1 MKIALIGHRGHW
13 GYVLKD
19 LARLPEVEVVAIS
32 GGGDPTEPMAEAL
45 RKHYSGSFA
54 LYEDYKQMLA
64 EVECDLVMVDGP
76 FHQHAEMCVECLKY
90 NRHVFCEKPIALT
103 LEDLEKI
110 ETAYDNAA
118 PGTRI
123 SSMVGLRTE
132 PAFHAAYRAVSSGA
146 IGKVQMVNA
155 RKSYKLGQR
164 RDFFKKRETYGGTIP
179 WVGSHALDW
188 ILWFSGSRFETVS
201 AFHTDAE
208 NRDHGD
214 LEMTCAVM
222 CRMEN
227 GIIGTASIDYWRPQT
242 APTHGDDQVR
252 VAGTDGVIEV
262 AHGKCTLI
270 NAAGVREIELAPDR
284 GIFYDFVRGI
294 LDGTPGIVSSE
305 ETFELT
311 RACLAAR
318 DDADMNLRQE

>member
-1 MKIALIGHRGHW
+1 
-13 GYVLKD
+13 
-19 LARLPEVEVVAIS
+19 
-32 GGGDPTEPMAEAL
+32 MAEAL
-45 RKHYSGSFA
+45 RKYYSGSFA

-110 ETAYDNAA
+110 EIAYDNAA

-146 IGKVQMVNA
+146 IGKVQMINT

-188 ILWFSGSRFETVS
+188 ILWFSGSGFETVS

-227 GIIGTASIDYWRPQT
+227 GVIGTASIDYWRPRPPPPMVTIRFVSPEPMALLRWHT
-242 APTHGDDQVR
+242 ANARLSTLPVSERSDLLPTGGSSMTLSGAFLTVR
-252 VAGTDGVIEV
+252 
-262 AHGKCTLI
+262 
-270 NAAGVREIELAPDR
+270 R
-284 GIFYDFVRGI
+284 GSFLQKRP
-294 LDGTPGIVSSE
+294 L
-305 ETFELT
+305 
-311 RACLAAR
+311 
-318 DDADMNLRQE
+318 N

>member
-45 RKHYSGSFA
+45 RKYYSGSFA

-90 NRHVFCEKPIALT
+90 DRHVFCEKPIALT

-110 ETAYDNAA
+110 EIAYDNAA

-132 PAFHAAYRAVSSGA
+132 PSFHAAYRAVSSGA
-146 IGKVQMVNA
+146 IGKVQMINT

-188 ILWFSGSRFETVS
+188 ILWFSGSGFETVS

-222 CRMEN
+222 SAWKTALSELPASTTGVPRPPPLTAMIRSGSPEPTALLKSP
-227 GIIGTASIDYWRPQT
+227 TASVRLSTLPVSERSNLLPTGGSSMTLSGAFLMVRRGSFPQKRP
-242 APTHGDDQVR
+242 
-252 VAGTDGVIEV
+252 
-262 AHGKCTLI
+262 L
-270 NAAGVREIELAPDR
+270 N
-284 GIFYDFVRGI
+284 
-294 LDGTPGIVSSE
+294 
-305 ETFELT
+305 
-311 RACLAAR
+311 
-318 DDADMNLRQE
+318 